1 MINELVKTRIPVKSI
16 VFDAYGTLFDVNSV
30 AIKCEQLFPGKGSA
44 ISTLWRSKQLQYT
57 WLRSLMGRYVDFW
70 LVTDESLRFTLTELG
85 LVASDT
91 IRQEILSEYLA
102 LATYPEVPKALQELS
117 AEYKLAILS
126 NGSPRMLNE
135 VVKNAGLTS
144 LFTSVISV
152 DEVEIYKPSPSV
164 YGLTSSHVGFESHQI
179 LFVSSNAWDAAGA
192 KTFGMQVCWINRFRQ
207 NFEELAVKPDATI
220 FSLDELPAVIMN
232 PK

>member
-1 MINELVKTRIPVKSI
+1 MNNELVKTRIPVNSI

-30 AIKCEQLFPGKGSA
+30 AMKCEQLFPGKGSA

-70 LVTDESLRFTLTELG
+70 QVTDESLRFTLTELG

-126 NGSPRMLNE
+126 NGSPHMLNE
-135 VVKNAGLTS
+135 VVKNAYLTS
-144 LFTSVISV
+144 FFASVISV
-152 DEVEIYKPSPSV
+152 DEVGIYKPSPLV
-164 YGLTSSHVGFESHQI
+164 YGLTSSHVAFESHQI
-179 LFVSSNAWDAAGA
+179 LFVSS
-192 KTFGMQVCWINRFRQ
+192 KY
-207 NFEELAVKPDATI
+207 
-220 FSLDELPAVIMN
+220 
-232 PK
+232 